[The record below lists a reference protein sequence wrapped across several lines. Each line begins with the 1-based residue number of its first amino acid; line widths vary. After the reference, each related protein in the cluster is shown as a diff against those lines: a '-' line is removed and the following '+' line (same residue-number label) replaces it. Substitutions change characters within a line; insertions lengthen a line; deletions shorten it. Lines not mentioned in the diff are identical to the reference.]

1 MYVLY
6 NITEKKGQ
14 MRMYGSAMDTCETS
28 FVKGRM
34 LQEADSCI
42 AESQPAGYLVIK
54 SGDKGRRASLTMG
67 KYLD

>member
-6 NITEKKGQ
+6 SITEKKGL

-28 FVKGRM
+28 SMKGRM

-54 SGDKGRRASLTMG
+54 S
-67 KYLD
+67 